1 MMDEE
6 KRLYPFKFLQKVQER
21 PWGIRTLKLADLGE
35 IDTMVDNGWFGGNAL
50 AELMQTYLERVVGE
64 TAFAQ
69 YGTQFPV
76 MVEFMEVAGRT
87 SLRVHPDDLS
97 AEQRYDAFG
106 KTAFWYVAEA
116 DADAVLWMGFEED
129 VTASDFYAACLDGTV
144 ERLLHPV
151 RPKKGD
157 SFLLPPGLVHGAA
170 GRMKLVCISE
180 SSDLVFRLHDW
191 GRGEENHLEEAFDLI
206 DLRAWSPT
214 LQRRMRPAQVSE
226 RLFAT
231 PQFTVSEFRLKDPVR
246 IDAKETDT
254 FLVYVCVEGGAVFQ
268 VPPEEGSALENY
280 PLKAGEVLLVP
291 AEIPEFTLVPTAAG
305 TVLLE
310 VMLEPQPEPDGYIN
324 RDAEPYLDG
333 EDYNGLEGEDFTDWA
348 GPQILN

>member
-1 MMDEE
+1 MTED
-6 KRLYPFKFLQKVQER
+6 KKLYPFKFLPARQER
-21 PWGIRTLKLADLGE
+21 PWGVRILKLADLGE
-35 IDTMVDNGWFGGNAL
+35 TDTMVDNGWFGGNAL
-50 AELMQTYLERVVGE
+50 ADLMQTYLERVVGDA
-64 TAFAQ
+64 AFSQ

-76 MVEFMEVAGRT
+76 MVDFLEVEGRT
-87 SLRVHPDDLS
+87 SLRVFPDDVS

-106 KTAFWYVAEA
+106 KTAFWYVAETSPE
-116 DADAVLWMGFEED
+116 AVLWLGFERE
-129 VTASDFYAACLDGTV
+129 VSAAEFFAACQDGTV

-157 SFLLPPGLVHGAA
+157 SFLLPPGLVHAAA
-170 GRMKLVCISE
+170 GKMKLVGISE

-206 DLRAWSPT
+206 DFRAWNPA
-214 LQRRMRPAQVSE
+214 LQRRMRPGQASE
-226 RLFAT
+226 KLFAT
-231 PQFTVSEFRLKDPVR
+231 PQFTVTEFRLKDPVR
-246 IDAKETDT
+246 IEAKETDT
-254 FLVYVCVEGGAVFQ
+254 FLVYICVEGAVSVQ
-268 VPPEEGSALENY
+268 VPSEEGTETF

-310 VMLEPQPEPDGYIN
+310 AMLEPQPETDEYIN

-348 GPQILN
+348 GPHILN